1 MCVKTVSTHIKFEK
15 NYYFIFKCLNKIWW
29 DGSVGKGTGC
39 QVYGLSSNPG
49 THTEEEENQSQV
61 VPWPTLVYYGKHKED
76 KTKNREEREKG
87 GR

>member
-1 MCVKTVSTHIKFEK
+1 MTQQSVYVCKNSHYTHKIRKK
-15 NYYFIFKCLNKIWW
+15 NNYFIFKCSNKIWW

-61 VPWPTLVYYGKHKED
+61 VP
-76 KTKNREEREKG
+76 
-87 GR
+87 